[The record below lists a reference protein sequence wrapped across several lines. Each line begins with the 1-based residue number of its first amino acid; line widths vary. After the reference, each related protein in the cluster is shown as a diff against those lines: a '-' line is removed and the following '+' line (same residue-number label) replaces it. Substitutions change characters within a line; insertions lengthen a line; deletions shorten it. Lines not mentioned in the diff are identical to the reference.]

1 MGIVGLQCYGD
12 TVMLSEEIR
21 QILLEELE
29 DLRRRIGENMGRAD
43 LVVSGKTR
51 DSMQVSVRGNAGV
64 LTGRRAFS
72 TLETG
77 SRPWSKKPK
86 RTPKWFA
93 DLIGEWIDR
102 RGLDLNQW
110 AVAHTIIHQGSRL
123 YREGGRADI
132 YSPELQK
139 TIDRIGERILDQY
152 AVLVTDRLIINKSTQ
167 IHA

>member
-1 MGIVGLQCYGD
+1 
-12 TVMLSEEIR
+12 MLSEEIR
-21 QILLEELE
+21 KILQEELE
-29 DLRRRIGENMGRAD
+29 DLRARIIANMERAD

-51 DSMQVSVRGNAGV
+51 DSLQVSVQGNAGV
-64 LTGRRAFS
+64 LTGRQAFA

-93 DLIGEWIDR
+93 DLIGEWIDK

-110 AVAHTIIHQGSRL
+110 AVAHTIIHKGSKL
-123 YREGGRADI
+123 YREGGRADV

-139 TIDRIGERILDQY
+139 TIDRIGDRVLDQY
-152 AVLVTDRLIINKSTQ
+152 AVLVTDRLIINKPTQ
-167 IHA
+167 IQA